1 MDHVK
6 TVQFYRTG
14 KKFDICIREENGEF
28 GAVWTCL
35 SCSMQGTPLP
45 FCGTPEDALN
55 DAQSD
60 AVRHQCPE
68 ES

>member
-14 KKFDICIREENGEF
+14 RKFDISIREENGEF
-28 GAVWTCL
+28 NAVWACL
-35 SCSMQGTPLP
+35 SCSTQGTPLP
-45 FCGTPEDALN
+45 FCGTPEGALN

-60 AVRHQCPE
+60 ASGHQCQE